1 MNEKIKTAADLV
13 REANELARLFSESM
27 RYEVEVG
34 YRFDKA
40 RHPQEQGM
48 WNLAVMAYDHIEG
61 TDIEDALAE
70 LEEQEEERNV
80 METPIY
86 LEGEEEK

>member
-13 REANELARLFSESM
+13 ADANELARTFYESHG
-27 RYEVEVG
+27 YQVEEG

-48 WNLAVMAYDHIEG
+48 WVLAVIAYEHIEG
-61 TDIEDALAE
+61 TDIEAALIE
-70 LEEQEEERNV
+70 VEEQEED
-80 METPIY
+80 
-86 LEGEEEK
+86 EKES